1 MFHPQSQDQSVT
13 AETSWTSCNPERA
26 EIKNLLIKFTPSFFM
41 GKAVIVI
48 NVTDTTDRDNL
59 IAAEASSA
67 YKSRLLASVSH
78 ELRTPLNGSM
88 NFTEQAINDSTVPHQ
103 VKQKFLVPALRAG
116 QLLLSLIND
125 ILDFSQMQAG
135 KLRLVFE
142 SKNVYV
148 TAKECIDLLEIQ
160 ANKKGITLE
169 LKNYLKPRQQTLFT
183 DHNRLRQV
191 ILNLLSNA
199 VKFTFKGGVALILEP
214 APRKR
219 GLMMNG
225 VKITCQ
231 DTGIGINERDQ
242 KKLFRAFEKIELGD
256 NASMNSTGVGLG
268 LIISNNLVHRLN
280 NPSNKQLDLVTSDTE
295 SELDCIRFESK
306 ENMGSSFSFCIY
318 TAKRKGK
325 NSETQDLQI
334 FKGNIHALDNL
345 EELEEKDEFSIDYE
359 SIDIMSQEPLKNAI
373 TCNDTYL
380 IRTFKNSFVSC
391 RGTLPEPQSG
401 DRLLRVSDDRLL
413 RISDDQVS
421 RRLSVEVKCSCP
433 PILIVDDDAFNLTA
447 LEQIL
452 HKLRFTC
459 DLAFHGAEAL
469 EKIQQ
474 RQVNRCSSSCQQY
487 KVVFLDCNMPVMNG
501 FETCK
506 NLKKKIKDGDID
518 DMKVIMCTATADLSD
533 IERASTAG
541 TDSYCVK
548 PVASGIIRE
557 KLVHCGLLCDSK

>member
-1 MFHPQSQDQSVT
+1 
-13 AETSWTSCNPERA
+13 
-26 EIKNLLIKFTPSFFM
+26 M

-59 IAAEASSA
+59 IAAEASNA

-78 ELRTPLNGSM
+78 ELRTPLNGGM
-88 NFTEQAINDSTVPHQ
+88 NFIDQAINDPTVPYQ

-169 LKNYLKPRQQTLFT
+169 LKNFLKPKQQTLFT

-199 VKFTFKGGVALILEP
+199 VKFTFKGGVTLILEP
-214 APRKR
+214 APSKSD
-219 GLMMNG
+219 LITHG

-231 DTGIGINERDQ
+231 DTGIGISEKDQ
-242 KKLFRAFEKIELGD
+242 KKLFQAFEKIELGE
-256 NASMNSTGVGLG
+256 NASINSTGVGLG
-268 LIISNNLVHRLN
+268 LIISNNLVHHLN
-280 NPSNKQLDLVTSDTE
+280 NTNTKPLDIATTEAE
-295 SELDCIRFESK
+295 SETECIKFASQL
-306 ENMGSSFSFCIY
+306 GLGTSFSFFIY
-318 TAKRKGK
+318 DAAKEKKRA
-325 NSETQDLQI
+325 NFRDLQASKDLQ
-334 FKGNIHALDNL
+334 FTKGNL
-345 EELEEKDEFSIDYE
+345 EEPDELEEVSLNYDSIE
-359 SIDIMSQEPLKNAI
+359 IMSQEPYKNTL
-373 TCNDTYL
+373 TCNDTYPL
-380 IRTFKNSFVSC
+380 RTFKNSFASHH
-391 RGTLPEPQSG
+391 GHQHEPKSA
-401 DRLLRVSDDRLL
+401 DPLIRISDDRLL
-413 RISDDQVS
+413 RISI
-421 RRLSVEVKCSCP
+421 EAKCSCP

-469 EKIQQ
+469 EKIQH
-474 RQVNRCSSSCQQY
+474 RQVNRCSSLCQQY
-487 KVVFLDCNMPVMNG
+487 KVMFLDCNMPVMNG
-501 FETCK
+501 FETCEI
-506 NLKKKIKDGDID
+506 LRKKIKDGDID
-518 DMKVIMCTATADLSD
+518 DIKVIACTAAAEFSDL
-533 IERASTAG
+533 ERAASAE
-541 TDSYCVK
+541 TDGYCIK
-548 PVASGIIRE
+548 PVGIGIVRE
-557 KLVHCGLLCDSK
+557 KLVDFGLYDA